1 MLVPY
6 LLKKIYPKQQHE
18 NIDNYIKLFQEFH
31 SVVVYICCACG
42 LYHYWI
48 NGDYKAMSWY
58 GTSIFIQCFIDI
70 FFCRFELMVHHIFVF
85 IQFYL
90 YWKYE
95 KEDMHPSFPTFFA
108 VLISGEISTV
118 FITLKNV
125 VDAIDDSFFNKSFP
139 IQTPT
144 KESLIDKLNIMLG
157 ITFLYTRVYLFGR
170 YIIYDHGIW
179 SYYNNELYFL
189 PFFLLYLL
197 NIYWACII
205 IKKGLKSVVP
215 HLSCVSIEHF
225 LSYSQIPSFLLSL
238 YFYYPFQ
245 TYQMYDLFTQVILC
259 CSSYMYHNKMKNALI
274 ENAPNTNINSISSDI
289 LPIYFFDIFGILFR
303 NSGNY
308 YMVFNYSNRPLQTSV
323 LFSDNATPIILN
335 ILHIIGFISS
345 VIYLTYL
352 HKTKVFFGYH
362 EIQGPKYMIINA
374 LISLPIV
381 CTVFVS
387 LVNMYHFRSLFIGQF
402 LCLYTIILIRLMKV
416 GYSINHILF
425 HTAYTGLSLSGVFAN
440 KYLMDTT

>member
-1 MLVPY
+1 
-6 LLKKIYPKQQHE
+6 
-18 NIDNYIKLFQEFH
+18 
-31 SVVVYICCACG
+31 
-42 LYHYWI
+42 
-48 NGDYKAMSWY
+48 
-58 GTSIFIQCFIDI
+58 
-70 FFCRFELMVHHIFVF
+70 
-85 IQFYL
+85 
-90 YWKYE
+90 
-95 KEDMHPSFPTFFA
+95 
-108 VLISGEISTV
+108 
-118 FITLKNV
+118 
-125 VDAIDDSFFNKSFP
+125 
-139 IQTPT
+139 
-144 KESLIDKLNIMLG
+144 
-157 ITFLYTRVYLFGR
+157 
-170 YIIYDHGIW
+170 
-179 SYYNNELYFL
+179 
-189 PFFLLYLL
+189 
-197 NIYWACII
+197 
-205 IKKGLKSVVP
+205 
-215 HLSCVSIEHF
+215 
-225 LSYSQIPSFLLSL
+225 
-238 YFYYPFQ
+238 
-245 TYQMYDLFTQVILC
+245 
-259 CSSYMYHNKMKNALI
+259 MYHNKMKNALI

-308 YMVFNYSNRPLQTSV
+308 YMALNYSNRPLQTSV

-374 LISLPIV
+374 LITLPIV

-402 LCLYTIILIRLMKV
+402 LCLYIIILIRLMKV